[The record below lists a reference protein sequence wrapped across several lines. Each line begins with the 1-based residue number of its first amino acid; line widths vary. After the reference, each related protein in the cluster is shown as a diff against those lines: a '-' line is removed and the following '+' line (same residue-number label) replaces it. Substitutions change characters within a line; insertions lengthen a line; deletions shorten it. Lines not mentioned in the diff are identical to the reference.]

1 MMSSVAFARV
11 THWLGTHKK
20 QLGIGAGIVAGV
32 VVCIQLI
39 YPTDIVVPFAKIDT
53 VDVGGAKKSEATQH
67 LDARVNATK
76 IPIFVSQND
85 EAYALVP
92 PSEIGLKIS
101 YEKSIKD
108 KGYPLWARV
117 IPTSLVW
124 FHAVQSNDGPVY
136 SRDSKQRDRFVD
148 ETLGGCKVEPK
159 NATIEFVDGALR
171 VVSAKDGGTCDV
183 DAVTAAL
190 NTISPTISQPAEA
203 RLDVQITKPSVTDA
217 VAKTLKQ
224 SIEQRVGEG
233 VVVEVA
239 NDDTTTISA
248 KDVYTWLDFSV
259 KKSTLSYELN
269 EKKSNAYFQ
278 QSIAK
283 KVAVPAGVTVIT
295 TRDFTELSRTNGTPG
310 KALDADQTRRSVEAV
325 LGGKK
330 EIATAAT
337 RSLEPKIDYARS
349 YTKTSTGIAAL
360 VAQYGEDHSGTYGV
374 SFQELGGLGRSASYN
389 GDQTFITASTYKL
402 FVAYGALKKVEA
414 KEWKWSD
421 EVLEGRNLSACFD
434 DMIVISDNECAQALY
449 KKIGY
454 QKVIDDVRALGLS
467 NTSLTSGSQ
476 QTSANDLMIFLT
488 KLQNSSLGLNET
500 SRSRLLEA
508 MKRNVYRLGI
518 PAGATGQVA
527 DKVGFLDDLLHDA
540 AVVYSPKGPYVLVIM
555 SDGSSWANLADL
567 TKKIESLR

>member
-1 MMSSVAFARV
+1 MMSSAAFAR
-11 THWLGTHKK
+11 TTRWLSSHKK
-20 QLGIGAGIVAGV
+20 QLGIAAGIVAGV

-39 YPTDIVVPFAKIDT
+39 YPTDSLLPFATIDT
-53 VDVGGAKKSEATQH
+53 VKVGGAKKSEATQQ

-85 EAYALVP
+85 EAYAVVP

-108 KGYPLWARV
+108 TGYPLWARV

-124 FHAVQSNDGPVY
+124 SPAVQSNDGPVY
-136 SRDSKQRDRFVD
+136 SRDSKQRDQFVD

-159 NATIEFVDGALR
+159 NATIEFADDALR

-190 NTISPTISQPAEA
+190 NTVSPTISQPAEA
-203 RLDVQITKPSVTDA
+203 RLDVQITKPA
-217 VAKTLKQ
+217 VADAAAETLKQ
-224 SIEQRVGEG
+224 SIEQRAGEG
-233 VVVEVA
+233 VAVKTG
-239 NDDTTTISA
+239 DDTTTISA
-248 KDVYTWLDFSV
+248 KDVYSWLDFSV
-259 KKSTLSYELN
+259 KKSTLLYELN
-269 EKKSNAYFQ
+269 EKKSTAYFQ

-295 TRDFTELSRTNGTPG
+295 TRDFTELSRINGTPG

-434 DMIVISDNECAQALY
+434 DMIVISDNECAQTLY

-467 NTSLTSGSQ
+467 STSLTPNTQ

-488 KLQNSSLGLNET
+488 KLQNSSLGLSET
-500 SRSRLLEA
+500 SRSGLLEA

-518 PAGATGQVA
+518 PTGATGQVA